1 MTTNSTSTRARAPR
15 PRHIVWDWNGTL
27 QDDVQAA
34 VNGINLL
41 LAERGLPLVDVETHR
56 RLFDFPV
63 KNYYAALGFKLENE
77 DWNAMAESFTA
88 AFIADKSARLFAG
101 TDEALRRVS
110 SAGIPMSLLS
120 ACEENALNGN
130 LQRHG
135 LLGRFAMVRG
145 LGNKSAGTKFDIG
158 RRLFAEI
165 GAPFDDVWMIGDTLH
180 DCEVARDSGCQC
192 LLLASGYQ
200 SRGRLLASRVPVL
213 ESVADVPAFFGV

>member
-1 MTTNSTSTRARAPR
+1 MTPHFSSPRAPAPK

-63 KNYYAALGFKLENE
+63 KKYYEALGFELENE
-77 DWNAMAESFTA
+77 DWNAMANAFTA
-88 AFIADKSARLFAG
+88 AFIGDESARLFAG
-101 TDEALRRVS
+101 TDEALRRVA

-130 LQRHG
+130 LLRHG

-158 RRLFAEI
+158 RRLFADI
-165 GAPFDDVWMIGDTLH
+165 GAPLDDVWMVGDTLH

-200 SRGRLLASRVPVL
+200 SRERLGAAGVPVL
-213 ESVADVPAFFGV
+213 DGVADVPAFFGI